1 MAVCATPS
9 CRKRK
14 DLNADGVCPTC
25 ILHSQHKE
33 HSCKQCKNPITD
45 ADKALVCDKC
55 SALCHIQCT
64 SVPEELFDLLVGN
77 DAEDGLR
84 WFCHECRNPP
94 PSSVVT
100 ESSQV
105 ETNNVNS
112 SVNQQT
118 KVCDKLKVGTC
129 PHGVT
134 GKTLVG
140 GKACEFAH
148 PKICKRY
155 INNGPHGRYGCNG
168 SGCNLFH
175 PMLCSS
181 SVRNRKC
188 HKANC
193 KLYHLRWTDR
203 GRTRHPNRQPPHAQ
217 RQQPQRSRAQ
227 LHGSYVPPNLRFSNQ
242 S

>member
-134 GKTLVG
+134 GKTLNSLTL
-140 GKACEFAH
+140 KFANDTLTMVH
-148 PKICKRY
+148 MVVMAAMVQVLTCFTLCYGYAVVLFGIVNVIRQIASCTTLR
-155 INNGPHGRYGCNG
+155 GPTGAGLDILIDSLLMPN
-168 SGCNLFH
+168 
-175 PMLCSS
+175 
-181 SVRNRKC
+181 
-188 HKANC
+188 AN
-193 KLYHLRWTDR
+193 
-203 GRTRHPNRQPPHAQ
+203 
-217 RQQPQRSRAQ
+217 
-227 LHGSYVPPNLRFSNQ
+227 NLRQ
-242 S
+242 A